1 MSSHFGLNHS
11 HKASPLN
18 AESVENLLIV
28 TGAKEAHSCGICV
41 ISTQDNRPCVAKP
54 AAALHPL
61 SVDVRCLLLC

>member
-41 ISTQDNRPCVAKP
+41 ISTQDNRPCV
-54 AAALHPL
+54 
-61 SVDVRCLLLC
+61 